1 MHCAP
6 QITVTIKSI
15 FRSEDQRLLKVYNI
29 LENVLTMHDLYVFD
43 AFTQMVNYVFDAFTQ
58 MVNQVYQ
65 IK

>member
-43 AFTQMVNYVFDAFTQ
+43 AFTQMVN
-58 MVNQVYQ
+58 QVYQ